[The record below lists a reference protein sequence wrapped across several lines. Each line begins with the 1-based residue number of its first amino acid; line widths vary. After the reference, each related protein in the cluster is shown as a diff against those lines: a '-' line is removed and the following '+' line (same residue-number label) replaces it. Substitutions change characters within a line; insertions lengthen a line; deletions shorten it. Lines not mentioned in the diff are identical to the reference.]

1 MTDKQIIEDME
12 YFKGMAQDYGK
23 KLDELYNIIKTS
35 DWINIGNKA
44 KHSIEKMYAIL
55 QDYKK
60 EL

>member
-1 MTDKQIIEDME
+1 MKEDIE
-12 YFKGMAQDYGK
+12 YFRGMSLDYAN

-60 EL
+60 DNNNDR